1 MDQMPGRICAPDDP
15 TSLSHQTHKS
25 CPHNTFSHLLPSS
38 HYASAG
44 RKKKLILDFNQR
56 HQKQAKQ

>member
-1 MDQMPGRICAPDDP
+1 MPGRICAPDDP

-44 RKKKLILDFNQR
+44 RKKKINLRFQPEAS
-56 HQKQAKQ
+56 KAGKTMKS